1 MANRYVN
8 SNGELTNMENN
19 PIMLRPVDV
28 AAMKAGTVPD
38 VLNGAAIGTLAFAAG
53 YADMW
58 QLDTDGVTW
67 VPLGGGE

>member
-8 SNGELTNMENN
+8 SNGELANMENN
-19 PIMLRPVDV
+19 PIMLRASDV

-38 VLNGAAIGTLAFAAG
+38 ALKGAAIGTMAFSAG